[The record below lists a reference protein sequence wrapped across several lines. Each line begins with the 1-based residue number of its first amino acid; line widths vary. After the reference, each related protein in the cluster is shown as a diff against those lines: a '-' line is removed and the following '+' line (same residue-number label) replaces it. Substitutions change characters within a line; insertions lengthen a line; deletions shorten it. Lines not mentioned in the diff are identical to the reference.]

1 MFLYYFLK
9 KNLKNYFE
17 ANKLYYQRYCG
28 SCTLKNPTPIWVIH
42 HVRSKAILDPAFSNW
57 LRRKASY
64 MLNTCKSNVVSME
77 KQKEAP
83 S

>member
-1 MFLYYFLK
+1 M
-9 KNLKNYFE
+9 
-17 ANKLYYQRYCG
+17 YCG
-28 SCTLKNPTPIWVIH
+28 SSTLQEPTPIWVINH
-42 HVRSKAILDPAFSNW
+42 ARPKAILGPAFSNR

-64 MLNTCKSNVVSME
+64 MLNTCKSNVVFVE